1 MQSLIQALANAADGA
16 FIIDKEQHIIYWNQA
31 AQKILGYT
39 PDQVAGQFCHELL
52 DGCDEQE
59 RSICRDYC
67 RMAMI
72 ALSGGTIKDRDICV
86 RTNSGDLCW
95 INMSTFTFSSTNNG
109 TGPVL
114 VHLFRDVTQKKQHER
129 FIDHVLEAAKDLRDD
144 HPIQKPSS
152 TSAEHPIDLTPRES
166 EVLSLLAQGLNPNDI
181 AQSLSISP
189 ATVRNHIR
197 NIRQKLHVHSQLEAV
212 VYAFKHGLV
221 TKA

>member
-1 MQSLIQALANAADGA
+1 MQSLAQALANAADGA
-16 FIIDKEQHIIYWNQA
+16 FIIDKEQRIIYWNQA

-39 PDQVAGQFCHELL
+39 PAQVARQPCHEILG
-52 DGCDEQE
+52 GCDDQD

-67 RMAMI
+67 RMAMV
-72 ALSGGTIKDRDICV
+72 ALAGGTIKDRDICV
-86 RTNSGDLCW
+86 RAKSGDLCW
-95 INMSTFTFSSTNNG
+95 INMSTFTFSATNNG

-114 VHLFRDVTQKKQHER
+114 VHLFRDVTQKKQYER
-129 FIDHVLEAAKDLRDD
+129 FIDQVLEAAKDLKDSN
-144 HPIQKPSS
+144 PIQSSPS
-152 TSAEHPIDLTPRES
+152 TSAEHPIDLTPRERQ
-166 EVLSLLAQGLNPNDI
+166 VLSLLAQGFNPNDI

-197 NIRQKLHVHSQLEAV
+197 NIRQKLQVHSQLEAV